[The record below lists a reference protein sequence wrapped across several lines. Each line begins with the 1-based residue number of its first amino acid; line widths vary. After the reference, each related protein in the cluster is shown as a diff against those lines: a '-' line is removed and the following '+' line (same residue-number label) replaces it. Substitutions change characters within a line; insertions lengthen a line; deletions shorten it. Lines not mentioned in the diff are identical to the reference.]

1 VRNRDLGD
9 AQSRE
14 RPHGQAVTLP
24 DLIAFGCPITN
35 GGLYETYAGPGIRR
49 VAEPDSEVLAYQS
62 GGSIFRAYN
71 ALMEMA
77 GGRNDLEALVLL
89 HQDSELID
97 PEFCR
102 KIREA
107 LRDPEVAIVGCAGAI
122 GPRNISWWEGLV
134 PWASFSHRYEEM
146 GGGEIPGLSWY
157 VDRVPTYATT
167 GEVDV
172 IDGFIMV
179 MSPWAARNLR
189 FDESLGLLHGYDL
202 DICLQAKAAGKKV
215 VTTDFRAIHHHSLDL
230 IGDQEAWVAAHM
242 RIAEKWEGR
251 FSDQRSTD
259 WKQRGRRAE
268 AELEAMRVQ
277 LRLAEHYITRLSED
291 YHQMQRSKSWRWAE
305 PLRWLGRVAR
315 RVRSPEDSSYRSLGE
330 GVVPPPA
337 ELAGRNGN
345 EAPAELTSARP
356 PERA

>member
-1 VRNRDLGD
+1 M
-9 AQSRE
+9 
-14 RPHGQAVTLP
+14 
-24 DLIAFGCPITN
+24 IAFGCPITN
-35 GGLYETYAGPGIRR
+35 GRLYETYAGPGIKR
-49 VAEPDSEVLAYQS
+49 VAEPDSETLAYQS

-71 ALMEMA
+71 GLLELA
-77 GGRNDLEALVLL
+77 GERDNLEALVLL

-97 PEFCR
+97 PAFCP
-102 KIREA
+102 KVREA
-107 LRDPEVAIVGCAGAI
+107 LRDPDVAIVGCAGAI

-146 GGGEIPGLSWY
+146 GGGEIPGLSWH
-157 VDRVPTYATT
+157 VDRVPSYATT

-179 MSPWAARNLR
+179 LSPWAVRNLR

-215 VTTDFRAIHHHSLDL
+215 VTTDFRAIHHHPLDL
-230 IGDQEAWVAAHM
+230 IGDQEAWVTAHM
-242 RIAEKWEGR
+242 RIADKWEGQ
-251 FSDQRSTD
+251 FSDQRSQD
-259 WKQRGRRAE
+259 WKQRARRAE

-291 YHQMQRSKSWRWAE
+291 YHQMQRSKSWRWAA
-305 PLRWLGRVAR
+305 PLRWLGKAAR
-315 RVRSPEDSSYRSLGE
+315 RVRRPRDTSYRSLGE
-330 GVVPPPA
+330 GVVPPPPA
-337 ELAGRNGN
+337 TRGELPTETR
-345 EAPAELTSARP
+345 